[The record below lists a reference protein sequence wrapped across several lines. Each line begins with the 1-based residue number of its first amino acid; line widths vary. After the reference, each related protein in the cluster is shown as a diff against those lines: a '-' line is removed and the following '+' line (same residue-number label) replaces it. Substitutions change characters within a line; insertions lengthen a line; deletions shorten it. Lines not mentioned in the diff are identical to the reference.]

1 MKLHIASL
9 TVLCL
14 TLAAI
19 PAWAQQ
25 YDNGPINGTTDAWNI
40 TSYVASDTFVGNGG
54 DLSGFSF
61 GVWETPGDV
70 LSSVT
75 WSISATENGNAIAS
89 GVASGNSLTDKF
101 LSENQYLYDI
111 HLISVTA
118 RGLNLTY
125 GSTYWLNLT
134 SATVPSGDSVYWDE
148 NSGKGCNGIGG
159 GKGCPSSASL
169 TTVGTIPSEAFTVSM
184 GGCAAGHNSP
194 DCGPTPEPSSI
205 VLFGSG
211 ILGLAGLL
219 RRKLNL

>member
-40 TSYVASDTFVGNGG
+40 TYYVVSDTFV
-54 DLSGFSF
+54 DTSAMIGFSF

-89 GVASGNSLTDKF
+89 GVASGKALTDKF
-101 LSENQYLYDI
+101 LSVNQFAYDI
-111 HLISVTA
+111 DLISVTA
-118 RGLNLTY
+118 TALNLTY

-169 TTVGTIPSEAFTVSM
+169 SVIGTIPSEAFTVSM
-184 GGCAAGHNSP
+184 GGCGAGHNSP

-205 VLFGSG
+205 LLFGSG
-211 ILGLAGLL
+211 VLGLAGLL